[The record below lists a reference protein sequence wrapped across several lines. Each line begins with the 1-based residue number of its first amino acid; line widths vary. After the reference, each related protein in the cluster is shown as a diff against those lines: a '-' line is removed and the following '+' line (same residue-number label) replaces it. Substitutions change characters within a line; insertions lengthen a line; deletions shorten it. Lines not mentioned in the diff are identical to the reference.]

1 MPVLMY
7 MFQFSGRIR
16 RKEGKEV
23 IISPG
28 EDFENENQNILR
40 QYYMKEAIKQVVDLD
55 LTKHISI
62 AVKDLYDA
70 EENDRMLAKM
80 SVNRQEKESFSVNSK
95 LCGCTITDSQF
106 LRHIKSKYYIVYDKT
121 IFKKIKSV
129 PLETASNFDSVKQTA
144 HVLGLKHGRQ
154 WGSIFVYQNCKFVAL
169 SKNRINLFD
178 SSSRNIIKFKKW
190 SEIDIDELTDDEIST
205 YLNDQSTY

>member
-1 MPVLMY
+1 

-23 IISPG
+23 NISPE
-28 EDFENENQNILR
+28 EDFENENQNILL

-62 AVKDLYDA
+62 AEKDLYDA
-70 EENDRMLAKM
+70 EENDRRLAKM
-80 SVNRQEKESFSVNSK
+80 TINRQEKGSFSVNSK

-121 IFKKIKSV
+121 IFKKIKRA
-129 PLETASNFDSVKQTA
+129 PLEKAKNFDSVRRTA
-144 HVLGLKHGRQ
+144 HVLEIKHGHQ
-154 WGSIFVYQNCKFVAL
+154 WGSILVYQKCIFVAL
-169 SKNRINLFD
+169 AKDRINLYD
-178 SSSRNIIKFKKW
+178 SSRNIIKFKKW

-205 YLNDQSTY
+205 YLYDQSTD

>member
-1 MPVLMY
+1 

-23 IISPG
+23 VISPG

-40 QYYMKEAIKQVVDLD
+40 QYYMKEAIKQVIDLD

-62 AVKDLYDA
+62 AEKDLYDA
-70 EENDRMLAKM
+70 EENDRWITKM
-80 SVNRQEKESFSVNSK
+80 TINRQEKGSFSVHSK
-95 LCGCTITDSQF
+95 SCVCTITDSQF
-106 LRHIKSKYYIVYDKT
+106 LRHIKNKYYIVYDKT

-129 PLETASNFDSVKQTA
+129 PLEKANNFDSVRQTA
-144 HVLGLKHGRQ
+144 RVFEIKHGHQ
-154 WGSIFVYQNCKFVAL
+154 WGSILVYQKCKFVAL
-169 SKNRINLFD
+169 AKDRINLFD
-178 SSSRNIIKFKKW
+178 SSPKIINFKKW

-205 YLNDQSTY
+205 YLYDQSTD

>member
-1 MPVLMY
+1 

-23 IISPG
+23 VISPG

-55 LTKHISI
+55 LTKHISV
-62 AVKDLYDA
+62 AEKDLYDA
-70 EENDRMLAKM
+70 EENIRRLAKM
-80 SVNRQEKESFSVNSK
+80 TTNQQEKRSFSVNSK
-95 LCGCTITDSQF
+95 SCRCTITDSQF

-121 IFKKIKSV
+121 IFKKIKNV
-129 PLETASNFDSVKQTA
+129 PLEKANNFDSVRQTA
-144 HVLGLKHGRQ
+144 RVFDIKHGHQ
-154 WGSIFVYQNCKFVAL
+154 WGSILVYQKCKFVVLA
-169 SKNRINLFD
+169 KDRINLYD
-178 SSSRNIIKFKKW
+178 SSGNIIRFKKW

-205 YLNDQSTY
+205 YLYDQSTD